1 MSSRWRTLSGLL
13 VAFSILCWF
22 LPLFH
27 IRPLGGDET
36 GGQDLQA
43 ATEPVRSQQNSSQQT
58 SSTQTSAQPTSSG
71 APGSLALRAKGT
83 DVQQLWDAF
92 DHDAVEAR
100 KQYGRQAG
108 LGGAFYFCITGQG
121 MIQSV
126 EGDRVTVT
134 IEGSPRRVCLELG
147 VVVGNTVREA
157 LGVKASD
164 FKNSQEFNAVST
176 EFNRQVE
183 QDIIATHR
191 DRLRPGALVQFTGC
205 AKLGDQSDLNP
216 ICLVPI
222 QLTVHGLESTSAGT
236 SAKASGELPP

>member
-1 MSSRWRTLSGLL
+1 MSRRWRTLSGLL

-36 GGQDLQA
+36 GQDLQA
-43 ATEPVRSQQNSSQQT
+43 TTEPARSQQAGA
-58 SSTQTSAQPTSSG
+58 TQTNAEPTSAEPTSAG

-92 DHDAVEAR
+92 DQDAVEAR

-121 MIQSV
+121 TIQSV
-126 EGDRVTVT
+126 EGDRVMITVD
-134 IEGSPRRVCLELG
+134 GSPRRVCLELG

-183 QDIIATHR
+183 QDIIAPNR
-191 DRLRPGALVQFTGC
+191 DRLQPGALVQFTGC
-205 AKLGDQSDLNP
+205 AKLGGQSDLNP

-222 QLTVHGLESTSAGT
+222 QLTVQGHDTSSAGT